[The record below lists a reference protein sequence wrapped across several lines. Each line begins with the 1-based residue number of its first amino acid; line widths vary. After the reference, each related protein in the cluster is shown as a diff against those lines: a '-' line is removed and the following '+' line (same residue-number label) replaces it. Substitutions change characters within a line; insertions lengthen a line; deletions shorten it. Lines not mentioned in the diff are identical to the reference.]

1 MKKTTYALAL
11 FSVGVFS
18 YFLVNRSANETA
30 EKSETV
36 LTTSTLTKKGKTPI
50 AKKHQYAQERLEYE
64 LQFQRDPQ
72 TGEIPRDQKEL
83 EFQMSLGQLRNQDAT
98 RSSENVYVN
107 RGPSNLGGRTR
118 ALAIDLSD
126 ASGNTMLAGAISGGV
141 FRSTNGGQSW
151 NKVSS
156 NGEIHNVT
164 AIAQDPREDFQNI
177 WYYATGELAGNSAA
191 IGAGQFLGQGIWR
204 SEDSGLNWEQIPQTN
219 SNFTNFDSFFDFNN
233 ALAVSPL
240 NGDLFIANFGRIYRY
255 DGASLTIELQEPGN
269 SGGFTDVEI
278 DTNGRVYAAL
288 RGTSGEA
295 NNGVYTS
302 ETGDGSWVRIAQNG
316 TPADWNANA
325 SSGRIVLSTAPSNE
339 NLLYALY
346 TNGADSGAG
355 NVEADLWRYDL
366 STDTWTD
373 FSSKLPDLP
382 RNNPNAP
389 PSNQNPE
396 NIRGV
401 DPFSVQG
408 GYDLDVTVKPDNENF
423 VIIAGTSVY
432 RIADIETDDEFDLI
446 GGYRNVT
453 TNLYDLG
460 GGDRHH
466 PDVHSL
472 LFDPNNTDVFFTGT
486 DGGVHRTDNINDPVI
501 GWENLNNNYQ
511 TYQYYHVALDQVEG
525 SNIVLGGAQDNSTI
539 IGGTDVI
546 GVQGIFV
553 QTIPTPSNNTEGFS
567 LFGGDGVSV
576 GIARRGEDNEVQ
588 LYLGSQGGQIITNL
602 PNPRD
607 ITPADAENSIFVTYF
622 YLDPDNTDAL
632 YYADGG
638 RMLRTTNAANVN
650 PNTWEDMGNLA
661 INQNLRQFATTRG
674 TYDPATSYLLI
685 GGQSGGIFKLN
696 DPQNAADLSEAINIT
711 PPEASTAGGTIVT
724 GFAIHPTNPDIVM
737 AVYGNY
743 NITNIFITNNA
754 TSDNPTWEVIERN
767 LSAHSIRST
776 AITEVDGQ
784 IGYYVGTARG
794 LYSSPDPTEVDWLLE
809 GGGRIGMALISGLAY
824 RPSDNNLLIGT
835 HGNGMYDTVATVLS
849 VDDFTE
855 NDTENILRVFPNPTN
870 DLLNFRTSGANP
882 ISGYQIIDYT
892 GRVIGE
898 GSVEGLSEGTIDV
911 STYANGVYFISALT
925 QNNERVVTR
934 FIKR

>member
-18 YFLVNRSANETA
+18 YLLVNRSANETA
-30 EKSETV
+30 EKSET
-36 LTTSTLTKKGKTPI
+36 TLIAPTFSKTEKTPI
-50 AKKHQYAQERLEYE
+50 EQKRLFAQERLEYE

-83 EFQMSLGQLRNQDAT
+83 ELQMSLGQLRNQDAT

-118 ALAIDLSD
+118 TLAIDVSD

-141 FRSTNGGQSW
+141 FRSINGGQSW

-164 AIAQDPREDFQNI
+164 ALAQDPRDGFQNI
-177 WYYATGELAGNSAA
+177 WYYATGEFFGNSAT
-191 IGAGQFLGQGIWR
+191 IGAGQYLGQGVWR
-204 SEDSGLNWEQIPQTN
+204 SEDGGLNWEQIPQTN
-219 SNFTNFDSFFDFNN
+219 SNFVNFDSFFDFNH

-255 DGASLTIELQEPGN
+255 DGTALTIELQEPGN
-269 SGGFTDVEI
+269 NGGFTDVTI
-278 DTNGRVYAAL
+278 NSVGRVFATL
-288 RGTSGEA
+288 RGTSGAA

-302 ETGDGSWVRIAQNG
+302 ETGDGTWVRIAQNG
-316 TPADWNANA
+316 TPAGWNANA
-325 SSGRIVLSTAPSNE
+325 SSGRIVLGTAASNE
-339 NLLYALY
+339 NIVYALY

-355 NVEADLWRYDL
+355 NIEADLWRYDL

-382 RNNPNAP
+382 GGP
-389 PSNQNPE
+389 
-396 NIRGV
+396 IRGV
-401 DPFSVQG
+401 DPFAAQG
-408 GYDLDVTVKPDNENF
+408 GYDLVVSVKPDDENF
-423 VIIAGTSVY
+423 VVIGGSSAY
-432 RIADIETDDEFDLI
+432 RIINIETDDEFDII
-446 GGYRNVT
+446 GGYNGAN
-453 TNLYDLG
+453 TNLYNQG
-460 GGDRHH
+460 GGDTHH
-466 PDVHSL
+466 PDIHDL
-472 LFDPNNTDVFFTGT
+472 IFDPNNTDVFFSGT
-486 DGGVHRTDNINDPVI
+486 DGGVHRTDDINAGTV
-501 GWENLNNNYQ
+501 GWTNLNNNYQ
-511 TYQYYHVALDQVEG
+511 TYQFYHVALDPEEG
-525 SNIVLGGAQDNSTI
+525 SDFVFGGAQDNGTTF
-539 IGGTDVI
+539 GGISVGLDNI
-546 GVQGIFV
+546 
-553 QTIPTPSNNTEGFS
+553 TEHGTF
-567 LFGGDGVSV
+567 FGGDGVSV
-576 GIARRGEDNEVQ
+576 GIGREDGDNPLR
-588 LYLGSQGGQIITNL
+588 LYLGSQNGQIARSNQANNTFI
-602 PNPRD
+602 D
-607 ITPADAENSIFVTYF
+607 ISPTGAESSIFVTYF
-622 YLDPDNTDAL
+622 YLDPDNTNAL

-638 RMLRTTNAANVN
+638 RMFRTNDAVGVN
-650 PNTWEDMGNLA
+650 SNTWDDMGNLPVP
-661 INQNLRQFATTRG
+661 QNLRQFAATRG

-685 GGQSGGIFKLN
+685 GGQNGGIFKLN
-696 DPQNAADLSEAINIT
+696 DPQNAADLSGAINIT
-711 PPEASTAGGTIVT
+711 PPEASTAANTVVT

-767 LSAHSIRST
+767 LSVHSIRST

-784 IGYYVGTARG
+784 TGYYVGTARG

-809 GGGRIGMALISGLAY
+809 GGGRIGMALISGLVY

-849 VDDFTE
+849 VDDFAE
-855 NDTENILRVFPNPTN
+855 NETENILRIFPNPTS
-870 DLLNFRTSGANP
+870 DLLNFRTSGANR

-892 GRVIGE
+892 GRVIDE
-898 GSVEGLSEGTIDV
+898 GSVESLSQGTIDV
-911 STYANGVYFISALT
+911 STYANGVYFIKATT
-925 QNNERVVTR
+925 QNNGSVVTR

>member
-18 YFLVNRSANETA
+18 YLFVNRSANETA
-30 EKSETV
+30 EKSETE
-36 LTTSTLTKKGKTPI
+36 LIAPTFPKTEKTPI
-50 AKKHQYAQERLEYE
+50 TQKQQYAQERLEYE

-83 EFQMSLGQLRNQDAT
+83 ELEMSIGQLRNQDAT

-118 ALAIDLSD
+118 TLAIDVSD
-126 ASGNTMLAGAISGGV
+126 ASGNTILAGGVSGGV

-151 NKVSS
+151 SKVSS

-177 WYYATGELAGNSAA
+177 WYYATGEFFGNSATV
-191 IGAGQFLGQGIWR
+191 GSGQYLGQGVWR
-204 SEDSGLNWEQIPQTN
+204 SEDGGSSWEQIPQTN
-219 SNFTNFDSFFDFNN
+219 SNFVNFDSFFDFNH

-255 DGASLTIELQEPGN
+255 DGTALTIELQEPGN

-295 NNGVYTS
+295 SNGVYTS

-316 TPADWNANA
+316 TPAGWNANA
-325 SSGRIVLSTAPSNE
+325 SSGRIVLSTVPSNE

-382 RNNPNAP
+382 RND
-389 PSNQNPE
+389 PSMPVSDTNPE

-408 GYDLDVTVKPDNENF
+408 GYDLDINVKPDDENF
-423 VIIAGTSVY
+423 VVIAGTGAY
-432 RIADIETDDEFDLI
+432 RIEDIETDDEFDLI
-446 GGYRNVT
+446 GGYDRVST
-453 TNLYDLG
+453 FLYDQNQQNG
-460 GGDRHH
+460 GGDEHH
-466 PDVHSL
+466 PDVHDL
-472 LFDPNNTDVFFTGT
+472 VFDPNNTDVFYTGT
-486 DGGVHRTDNINDPVI
+486 DGGLHRTDNINAETVS
-501 GWENLNNNYQ
+501 WENLNNNYQ
-511 TYQYYHVALDQVEG
+511 TYQFYHVALDPEEG
-525 SNIVLGGAQDNSTI
+525 SDFVFGGAQDNGTTF
-539 IGGTDVI
+539 GGTSVGQPNITDHTR
-546 GVQGIFV
+546 F
-553 QTIPTPSNNTEGFS
+553 
-567 LFGGDGVSV
+567 FGGDGVSV
-576 GIARRGEDNEVQ
+576 GIGREDGGNPLR
-588 LYLGSQGGQIITNL
+588 LYLGSQRGQIARFNQAANTFV
-602 PNPRD
+602 D
-607 ITPADAENSIFVTYF
+607 ISPTGAESSIFVTYF
-622 YLDPDNTDAL
+622 YLDQDNTNAL
-632 YYADGG
+632 YYADGAT
-638 RMLRTTNAANVN
+638 MFRTTDAVGVTSD
-650 PNTWEDMGNLA
+650 TWDDMGNLPVS
-661 INQNLRQFATTRG
+661 QNLRQFAATRG
-674 TYDPATSYLLI
+674 TYNPASSYLLI
-685 GGQSGGIFKLN
+685 GGQNGGVFKLN
-696 DPQNAADLSEAINIT
+696 DPQNAADLSGAINIT
-711 PPEASTAGGTIVT
+711 PPEASTAANTVVT
-724 GFAIHPTNPDIVM
+724 GFAIHPTNPDIAMV
-737 AVYGNY
+737 VYGNY

-776 AITEVDGQ
+776 IITEVDGQ
-784 IGYYVGTARG
+784 TGYYVGTSRG

-809 GGGRIGMALISGLAY
+809 GGGRIGMALVSSLVY

-849 VDDFTE
+849 VDDFAENGTE
-855 NDTENILRVFPNPTN
+855 ENILRVFPNPTS

-892 GRVIGE
+892 GRVINE
-898 GSVEGLSEGTIDV
+898 GSVEDLSEGTIDV
-911 STYANGVYFISALT
+911 STYANGVYFIRALT
-925 QNNERVVTR
+925 QNNESVVTR